1 VKYARQRPR
10 MARGQGNTSEES
22 VERVSKIAVRR
33 KCLRSAVVHL
43 LFLLF
48 IGLVVYVPS
57 VRAADND
64 DDYDSYKLRLDAFWF
79 YAQPTGTFSGTRGN
93 GSFDLQADVAFQ
105 SYSTFTG
112 RVDWKFTRKNHLF
125 FAVTPFSHSKS
136 FVAARTITFQGQTFD
151 VGVSAS
157 ADLQVNAYAPG
168 YQYDIIRRKRGH
180 LGIQAQLDIFDVQ
193 GTVSAASQVTN
204 GVPRVSQRAQG
215 SLRAPLPVAGPDVR
229 LYLLPHSSRL
239 FVTGNLLGMYFFGY
253 GNFLSTID
261 TVGLTVNKH
270 ISARAGYQ
278 LGTRL
283 NVNSKDNRIGLN
295 LTQKGPVVGAE
306 FSF

>member
-1 VKYARQRPR
+1 MGGLLWPLRLWDRKY
-10 MARGQGNTSEES
+10 MSTLDTKSLT
-22 VERVSKIAVRR
+22 VSLLCLVFFGLIA
-33 KCLRSAVVHL
+33 AVPQL
-43 LFLLF
+43 
-48 IGLVVYVPS
+48 
-57 VRAADND
+57 RAADNA

-79 YAQPTGTFSGTRGN
+79 YAQPTGTFSGTRAN

-125 FAVTPFSHSKS
+125 FSATPFNHSKS
-136 FVAARTITFQGQTFD
+136 FMATRTVMFQGQTFD
-151 VGVSAS
+151 VGVAAS
-157 ADLQVNAYAPG
+157 AELKVNAYAPG
-168 YQYDIIRRKRGH
+168 YQYDVIRRKRGH

-193 GTVSAASQVTN
+193 GTLSATAQVVN
-204 GVPRVSQRAQG
+204 GAPHASQRAQG

-229 LYLLPHSSRL
+229 FYVLPNSSRL
-239 FVTGNLLGMYFFGY
+239 YVTGNLLGMYFFGY

-270 ISARAGYQ
+270 IGVRAGYQ

-283 NVNSKDNRIGLN
+283 NVNSKTDRIGLN

>member
-1 VKYARQRPR
+1 MSTLDTKSL
-10 MARGQGNTSEES
+10 T
-22 VERVSKIAVRR
+22 VSLLCLVFFGLIA
-33 KCLRSAVVHL
+33 AVPQL
-43 LFLLF
+43 
-48 IGLVVYVPS
+48 
-57 VRAADND
+57 RAADNA

-79 YAQPTGTFSGTRGN
+79 YAQPTGTFSGTRAN

-125 FAVTPFSHSKS
+125 FSATPFNHSKS
-136 FVAARTITFQGQTFD
+136 FMATRTVMFQGQTFD
-151 VGVSAS
+151 VGVTAS
-157 ADLQVNAYAPG
+157 AELKVNAYAPG
-168 YQYDIIRRKRGH
+168 YQYDVIRRKRGH

-193 GTVSAASQVTN
+193 GTLSATAQVVN
-204 GVPRVSQRAQG
+204 GAPHASQRAQG

-229 LYLLPHSSRL
+229 FYVLPNSSRL
-239 FVTGNLLGMYFFGY
+239 YVTGNLLGMYFFGY

-270 ISARAGYQ
+270 IGVRAGYQ

-283 NVNSKDNRIGLN
+283 NVNSKTDRIGLN